1 MIEPSRCPRY
11 ESCSAPLCP
20 LDARWESRHY
30 VRGEP
35 ICGLVLE
42 TAKPNGVAIVRH
54 VLGDDDAAA
63 AVVGATSTMAARYS
77 FVRQRL
83 CRAAAQGSK
92 VANVKAARSARRST
106 RRPARS
112 AA

>member
-83 CRAAAQGSK
+83 WRAGTQGSK